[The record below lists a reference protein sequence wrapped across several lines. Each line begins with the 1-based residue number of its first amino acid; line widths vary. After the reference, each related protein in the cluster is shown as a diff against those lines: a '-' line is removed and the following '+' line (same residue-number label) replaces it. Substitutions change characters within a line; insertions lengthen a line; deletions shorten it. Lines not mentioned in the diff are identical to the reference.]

1 MKSNPI
7 YLVLVSYFDHK
18 PDSLLAA
25 FARKEIAERFI
36 PVQQGIYFPYK
47 QWGIAECELVKELD
61 VETEDVFVLM
71 VESREDEPY
80 VPLLSFDSEDGAERY
95 VQTKKD
101 AGEFLYCDYE
111 VMGTKLD

>member
-7 YLVLVSYFDHK
+7 HLVLVSSFDEK

-47 QWGIAECELVKELD
+47 RWEIAECELVKELD
-61 VETEDVFVLM
+61 TETEEVFVLM
-71 VESREDEPY
+71 VESTEDQPY

-95 VQTKKD
+95 VQLKKD
-101 AGEFLYCDYE
+101 AGAFPYFDYE
-111 VMGTKLD
+111 VMETELD